1 MSEAP
6 KIVTP
11 PPGPK
16 SMRLF
21 DERKKYVPEG
31 VYLTAPIALER
42 GEGAFVED
50 VDGNIYIDFT
60 SGIGVTSLG
69 HSRKEIVDTIKDQAE
84 KLIHACIHVT
94 NYKPYLDV
102 AKELTE
108 ITPGSF
114 PKRVILLN
122 SGAEAVENAVKIV
135 RQYSKRPGIISFE
148 NSFHGRTYMAMSLTG
163 KWDPYKVDFGPYV
176 PGVYMTP
183 FAYCYRCPFHLKY
196 PDCSL
201 YCVEHIEKTLLKTQA
216 RPKEVGG
223 LITEPIQGEGGFVAP
238 PSGYFKAIRQL
249 CDEYGI
255 LLIMDEIQTGFARTG
270 KMFAIEHWGV
280 EPDLMTVAKAI
291 AAGLP
296 LSAVVVKDELVKDV
310 YPGSLG
316 GTFGGN
322 PLSCVA
328 ALKVMEIIKRDKIV
342 DRSARL
348 GELISKRL
356 NEMEDKYEIIGDV
369 RGKGPMMAMELVKN
383 RETKEPAVEETKKI
397 LEKALNKG
405 LLLLRAGLYGNV
417 VRLHP
422 PLTIENQYVDKGLDL
437 LDETIREV
445 SK

>member
-1 MSEAP
+1 MSKGP
-6 KIVTP
+6 KIITK

-16 SMRLF
+16 SKKLF

-42 GEGAFVED
+42 GEGALVED
-50 VDGNIYIDFT
+50 VDGNVYIDFT

-69 HSRKEIVDTIKDQAE
+69 HARKEIVDTIKDQAE

-108 ITPGSF
+108 ITPGRF
-114 PKRVILLN
+114 LKRAILLN

-135 RQYSKRPGIISFE
+135 RQYTRRAGIISFE

-176 PGVYMTP
+176 PGVYMAS
-183 FAYCYRCPFHLKY
+183 FAYCYRCPFHLQH
-196 PDCSL
+196 PSCSL
-201 YCVEHIEKTLLKTQA
+201 HCVEHIKKTLLKTQA
-216 RPKEVGG
+216 RAEEIGG
-223 LITEPIQGEGGFVAP
+223 LITEPIQGEGGFITP
-238 PSGYFKAIRQL
+238 PPDYFKAVREL
-249 CDEYGI
+249 CDEYGFF
-255 LLIMDEIQTGFARTG
+255 LIMDEIQTGFARTG

-296 LSAVVVKDELVKDV
+296 LSAVVVKDELVKDI

-322 PLSCVA
+322 PISCVA
-328 ALKVMEIIKRDKIV
+328 ALKVIDIMKRDRIAE
-342 DRSARL
+342 RAARL
-348 GELISKRL
+348 GMKISKRL
-356 NEMEDKYEIIGDV
+356 NEFENQYEIIGEV

-383 RETKEPAVEETKKI
+383 RNTKEPAVEETKRI
-397 LEKALNKG
+397 LATALNQG
-405 LLLLRAGLYGNV
+405 LLLLKAGLYGNV

-422 PLTIENQYVDKGLDL
+422 PLTIEDEFVDRGLDL
-437 LDETIREV
+437 LEETIRGV

>member
-1 MSEAP
+1 
-6 KIVTP
+6 
-11 PPGPK
+11 
-16 SMRLF
+16 MRLF

-42 GEGAFVED
+42 GEGALVED

-108 ITPGSF
+108 ITPGRF
-114 PKRVILLN
+114 PKRTILLN

-183 FAYCYRCPFHLKY
+183 FAYCYRCPFHLQC
-196 PDCSL
+196 PDCAL
-201 YCVEHIEKTLLKTQA
+201 YCVEHIRKTLLKTQA
-216 RPKEVGG
+216 RPQEVGG
-223 LITEPIQGEGGFVAP
+223 LITEPIQGEGGFIAP

-255 LLIMDEIQTGFARTG
+255 LLIVDEIQTGFARTG

-296 LSAVVVKDELVKDV
+296 LSAVVARDELVKDV

-342 DRSARL
+342 ERSARL
-348 GELISKRL
+348 GELITKRL
-356 NEMEDKYEIIGDV
+356 NEMEDQYEIIGDV

-405 LLLLRAGLYGNV
+405 LLLLKAGLYGNV

>member
-1 MSEAP
+1 
-6 KIVTP
+6 
-11 PPGPK
+11 
-16 SMRLF
+16 MRLF

-94 NYKPYLDV
+94 NYEPYLDV

-114 PKRVILLN
+114 PKRAILLN

-183 FAYCYRCPFHLKY
+183 FAYCYRCPFHLKH
-196 PDCSL
+196 PDCGL

-223 LITEPIQGEGGFVAP
+223 LITEPIQGEGGFIAP

-280 EPDLMTVAKAI
+280 EPDLMTLAKAI

-296 LSAVVVKDELVKDV
+296 LSAVVVRDELVKDV

-342 DRSARL
+342 ERSARL
-348 GELISKRL
+348 GNLISKRL
-356 NEMEDKYEIIGDV
+356 NEMEEKYDLIGDV
-369 RGKGPMMAMELVKN
+369 RGKGPMMAMELVKD

-405 LLLLRAGLYGNV
+405 LLLLKAGLYGNV

-422 PLTIENQYVDKGLDL
+422 PLTIENQYIDKGLDI